1 MDVLV
6 QLYDVPTPREGCRQ
20 HVMGAGTEESVA
32 SVVHVTWN
40 TTYKTGTQLS
50 YPPMLYT
57 MSTARIHAYR
67 VMVNNPGNVVLQ
79 YYRDSDTLR
88 IWAW

>member
-1 MDVLV
+1 
-6 QLYDVPTPREGCRQ
+6 
-20 HVMGAGTEESVA
+20 MGAGTEASVV
-32 SVVHVTWN
+32 SVVHVTLN
-40 TTYKTGTQLS
+40 TTYKTVTQLS

-67 VMVNNPGNVVLQ
+67 VMVNNLGNVVLQ